1 MWSSKDITIEKK
13 KVPCMVNESDN
24 MIEIE
29 MPFDL
34 KLRKATSVT
43 IDSTDYKITSMEDVG
58 ERKETLKITIEVQS
72 NDKSIK
78 GRKDSKLSK

>member
-13 KVPCMVNESDN
+13 KMPCMVNESDN

-58 ERKETLKITIEVQS
+58 ERKETLKITIEVKN

-78 GRKDSKLSK
+78 GRKDSKLSE

>member
-1 MWSSKDITIEKK
+1 MWSSKDIIIEKK

-58 ERKETLKITIEVQS
+58 ERKETLKILIEVQS

>member
-1 MWSSKDITIEKK
+1 MWSPKDITIEKK
-13 KVPCMVNESDN
+13 KVPCMVNESNN

-43 IDSTDYKITSMEDVG
+43 IDSTDYKITSIEDVG
-58 ERKETLKITIEVQS
+58 ERKETLKILIEVKN

>member
-1 MWSSKDITIEKK
+1 MWSPKDITIEKK

-43 IDSTDYKITSMEDVG
+43 IDSTDYKITSIEDVG
-58 ERKETLKITIEVQS
+58 ERKETLKILIEVKN

>member
-43 IDSTDYKITSMEDVG
+43 IYSTDYKITSIEDVG
-58 ERKETLKITIEVQS
+58 ERKETLKILIEVKN

>member
-13 KVPCMVNESDN
+13 KVPCMVNESNN

-34 KLRKATSVT
+34 KLSKATSVT
-43 IDSTDYKITSMEDVG
+43 IDSTDYKITSIEDVG
-58 ERKETLKITIEVQS
+58 ERKETLKILIEVKN

>member
-78 GRKDSKLSK
+78 GRKDSKLSE

>member
-13 KVPCMVNESDN
+13 KVPCMVNESNN

-43 IDSTDYKITSMEDVG
+43 IDSTDYKITSIEDVG
-58 ERKETLKITIEVQS
+58 ERKETLKILIEVKN